1 MTILNLMRFIMRAL
15 MIGSFI
21 YSVNIAFGHASQGS
35 TEVISVWIASA
46 AIGAVS
52 VLYTLNV
59 PEVICVSAQVAVGLI
74 GFTAAAVFNGWIGMS
89 TGEMIGY
96 ALVILVL
103 MMIIIGVQYVFAI
116 LDSKKIN
123 ERLDRSE

>member
-1 MTILNLMRFIMRAL
+1 MRFIMRAL

-21 YSVNIAFGHASQGS
+21 YSVNIAFGHASQDS
-35 TEVISVWIASA
+35 AEVISVWIASA

-52 VLYTLNV
+52 VLYTLDIPV
-59 PEVICVSAQVAVGLI
+59 MVCVLAQVAVGLI
-74 GFTAAAVFNGWIGMS
+74 GFTTVAVFNGWIGMS
-89 TGEMIGY
+89 TGEMFGF
-96 ALVILVL
+96 ALVTLVL
-103 MMIIIGVQYVFAI
+103 MLIIIGVQYVFAI